1 MILNRA
7 VVYLYNSILLLDL
20 LKVFEVG
27 ELIGGLLLENSVE
40 IFDSISE
47 LVER

>member
-1 MILNRA
+1 M
-7 VVYLYNSILLLDL
+7 YLYNSILLLDL

>member
-1 MILNRA
+1 
-7 VVYLYNSILLLDL
+7 VYLYNSILFLDL

-27 ELIGGLLLENSVE
+27 ELIGGLLLKNSVE